1 MRQFLTKTQ
10 ESKFNVFFLDSF
22 WNHGAFHWVYINL
35 NIKFEF
41 FWNNKSREQIL
52 LSLIG
57 QYGVEKY
64 FFIRK
69 FYEINLCEIITY
81 RSLYIFKRSKINK
94 IYFFFCKI
102 YLRQPWNKCY
112 TIKSRFQKLLT
123 F

>member
-35 NIKFEF
+35 NIKFEI

-69 FYEINLCEIITY
+69 FYEIKFVWNYNIQIII
-81 RSLYIFKRSKINK
+81 YIQRKENK
-94 IYFFFCKI
+94 
-102 YLRQPWNKCY
+102 
-112 TIKSRFQKLLT
+112 
-123 F
+123 